1 MALEVSSDN
10 GTTSENAKAKVG
22 ANVVKIW
29 FAVGSSKFQLPTA
42 PETIAIADEASFG
55 TYTILD
61 KGDVKIPSG
70 ISPEEITISGVLL
83 PKSYSNHP
91 LMQKYKNPQTVIA
104 DWQKYKEKKRRV
116 KVSWSGIPIKLA
128 SYYYVVSVSPQLS
141 GVQIKYDLKLVHA
154 RELNLVVKKRKKKKK
169 NKKKKSKK
177 GKGGKN
183 SKARTNG
190 AIRGT
195 KYRVKAGD
203 SLWSISQRCLGK
215 IHGGWQA
222 IAKLNHLKPPYM
234 IHPGQVLKIPQSE
247 SAKSK

>member
-10 GTTSENAKAKVG
+10 GTTSLENAKAKVG

-42 PETIAIADEASFG
+42 PETISIADEASFG

-70 ISPEEITISGVLL
+70 ISPEEVTISGVLL
-83 PKSYSNHP
+83 PKSCSDHP
-91 LMQKYKNPQTVIA
+91 LMQNYKNPQTVIA
-104 DWQKYKEKKRRV
+104 DWQKYKEKKKRV
-116 KVSWSGIPIKLA
+116 KVSWSGLPIKLA
-128 SYYYVVSVSPQLS
+128 SYYYVVSVSPVLS

-154 RELNLVVKKRKKKKK
+154 RELNLIAKKRKKNKK
-169 NKKKKSKK
+169 NKKKSKK
-177 GKGGKN
+177 GKSGKS

-222 IAKLNHLKPPYM
+222 IAKLNNLKSPYM